1 MTYQQTL
8 EYLFD
13 LLPMYQRLGT
23 AAYKADIG
31 NIIIASQH
39 LDNPHKKFKS
49 IHVAGT
55 NGKGS
60 TSHLLASVLQESGYK
75 VGLYTSPHLKDFRE
89 RIKINGQMI
98 EETEI
103 ISFVSNNKAF
113 FETLELSFFEFTVA
127 LAFDYFA
134 KQKVDIAI
142 IETGLGGRLD
152 STNIIHPELAI
163 ITNISLD
170 HTNLLGNTIEEIAKE
185 KAGIIKENTP
195 IIIGREQKE
204 TTEIFRK
211 VAEEK
216 QAKLI
221 YALANTKYK
230 TDLKESYQKENISTA
245 LTAITQLQAMNWNI
259 SEDNI
264 INGIENTLKN
274 TAFMGRWQ
282 TISKH
287 PLIIYDIGHNEDGI
301 KKITQ
306 QISKLHFKKLHFVFG
321 VVKDKNID
329 VILSLLPKQH
339 TQYYFC
345 EANIDRAMKAE
356 ELTKKAIKSG
366 LKGKAHTSVKQAFET
381 AKKNTTQD
389 DLIFVGGSAFVVA
402 EVL

>member
-8 EYLFD
+8 DYLFNR
-13 LLPMYQRLGT
+13 LPMYQRLGA

-31 NIIIASQH
+31 NIVLASQH

-60 TSHLLASVLQESGYK
+60 TSHLLASIFQESGYK

-98 EETEI
+98 PETEV

-152 STNIIHPELAI
+152 STNIIRPELAI

-170 HTNLLGNTIEEIAKE
+170 HANLLGGTIEKIAKE
-185 KAGIIKENTP
+185 KAGIIKKNTP
-195 IIIGREQKE
+195 IIIGRKQKE

-211 VAEEK
+211 IAEEK
-216 QAKLI
+216 QTKLI
-221 YALANTKYK
+221 YASVNNKYK
-230 TDLKESYQKENISTA
+230 KDLKKNYQKENISTT

-264 INGIENTLKN
+264 INGMGNIQKN

-282 TISKH
+282 TLSKH
-287 PLIIYDIGHNEDGI
+287 PLIICDMGHNEDGI
-301 KKITQ
+301 KQVIQ
-306 QISKLHFKKLHFVFG
+306 QIAELHFNKLHFVFG

-329 VILSLLPKQH
+329 AILSLMPKQA
-339 TQYYFC
+339 QYYFC
-345 EANIDRAMKAE
+345 QANIDRAMEVE
-356 ELTKKAIKSG
+356 ELAKKAIKSG
-366 LKGKAHTSVKQAFET
+366 LKGAAHTSVKQALKN
-381 AKKNTTQD
+381 AKKNATKD
-389 DLIFVGGSAFVVA
+389 DFIFVGGSAFVVA

>member
-8 EYLFD
+8 DYLFNR
-13 LLPMYQRLGT
+13 LPMYQRLGA

-31 NIIIASQH
+31 NIVLASQH

-60 TSHLLASVLQESGYK
+60 TSHLLASIFQESGYK

-98 EETEI
+98 PETEV

-152 STNIIHPELAI
+152 STNIIRPELAI

-170 HTNLLGNTIEEIAKE
+170 HANLLGGTIEKIAKE
-185 KAGIIKENTP
+185 KAGIIKKNTP
-195 IIIGREQKE
+195 IIIGRKQKE

-211 VAEEK
+211 IAEEK
-216 QAKLI
+216 QTKLI
-221 YALANTKYK
+221 YASVNNKYK
-230 TDLKESYQKENISTA
+230 KDLKKNYQKENISTT

-264 INGIENTLKN
+264 INGIGNTQKN

-282 TISKH
+282 TLSKH
-287 PLIIYDIGHNEDGI
+287 PLIICDMGHNEDGI
-301 KKITQ
+301 KQVIQ
-306 QISKLHFKKLHFVFG
+306 QIAELHFNKLHFVFG

-329 VILSLLPKQH
+329 AILSLMPKQA
-339 TQYYFC
+339 QYYFC
-345 EANIDRAMKAE
+345 QANIDRAMEVE
-356 ELTKKAIKSG
+356 ELAKKAIKSG
-366 LKGKAHTSVKQAFET
+366 LKGAAHTSVKQALKN
-381 AKKNTTQD
+381 AKKNATKD
-389 DLIFVGGSAFVVA
+389 DFIFVGGSAFVVA

>member
-8 EYLFD
+8 DYLFSR
-13 LLPMYQRLGT
+13 LPMYQRLGA
-23 AAYKADIG
+23 AAYKANIG
-31 NIIIASQH
+31 NIILASQH

-60 TSHLLASVLQESGYK
+60 TSHLLASILQEAGYK

-89 RIKINGQMI
+89 RIKINGQI
-98 EETEI
+98 IKEAEV
-103 ISFVSNNKAF
+103 ISFVSSNKAF

-134 KQKVDIAI
+134 KQRVDIAV

-152 STNIIHPELAI
+152 STNIIQPELAI

-170 HTNLLGNTIEEIAKE
+170 HTNLLGDTIKKIAKE

-195 IIIGREQKE
+195 IIIGRKQKE

-211 VAEEK
+211 IAKEK
-216 QAKLI
+216 QAKII
-221 YALANTKYK
+221 YAAANNKYK
-230 TDLKESYQKENISTA
+230 SDLKENYQKENIATT
-245 LTAITQLQAMNWNI
+245 LTTISELQAMNWTI

-264 INGIENTLKN
+264 INGIGNTLKN

-282 TISKH
+282 TLSKH
-287 PLIIYDIGHNEDGI
+287 PLIICDIGHNEDGI
-301 KKITQ
+301 KQVTQ
-306 QISKLHFKKLHFVFG
+306 QIAELHFNKLHFVFG
-321 VVKDKNID
+321 VVKDKNINA
-329 VILSLLPKQH
+329 ILSLLPKKA
-339 TQYYFC
+339 QYYFC
-345 EANIDRAMKAE
+345 QANIDRAMEVE
-356 ELTKKAIKSG
+356 ELEKKAIKLG
-366 LKGKAHTSVKQAFET
+366 LKGASHTSVKEALEN
-381 AKKNTTQD
+381 AKKNTKKD
-389 DLIFVGGSAFVVA
+389 DLIFVGGSTFVVA

>member
-1 MTYQQTL
+1 
-8 EYLFD
+8 
-13 LLPMYQRLGT
+13 MYQRLGA

-31 NIIIASQH
+31 NIITASQH

-60 TSHLLASVLQESGYK
+60 TSHLLASILQEAGYK

-89 RIKINGQMI
+89 RIRINGQMI
-98 EETEI
+98 KEAEV
-103 ISFVSNNKAF
+103 ISFVTDNKAF

-127 LAFDYFA
+127 LTFDYFA
-134 KQKVDIAI
+134 KKKVDIAV

-170 HTNLLGNTIEEIAKE
+170 HINLLGDTIKKIAKE

-195 IIIGREQKE
+195 IIIGRKQKE

-211 VAEEK
+211 IAEEK

-221 YALANTKYK
+221 YASANNKYK
-230 TDLKESYQKENISTA
+230 TDLKENYQKENISTT

-259 SEDNI
+259 SENNI
-264 INGIENTLKN
+264 INGIENASKN

-282 TISKH
+282 TISEH
-287 PLIIYDIGHNEDGI
+287 PLIICDIGHNEDGI
-301 KKITQ
+301 KQVTQ
-306 QISKLHFKKLHFVFG
+306 QIAELHFNKLHFVFG

-329 VILSLLPKQH
+329 AILSLMPKQA
-339 TQYYFC
+339 QYYFC
-345 EANIDRAMKAE
+345 QANIDRAMKAE
-356 ELTKKAIKSG
+356 ELTKKAIASG
-366 LKGKAHTSVKQAFET
+366 LKGGTHTSVKQALET
-381 AKKNTTQD
+381 AKKNAAKD